1 MNFSKLENLMNHFV
15 SAGYAPGNT
24 IEVYLKGNKVYEYSC
39 GYSDMAS
46 INTAKGNQ

>member
-15 SAGYAPGNT
+15 SEGYAPGNT

-39 GYSDMAS
+39 GF
-46 INTAKGNQ
+46 